1 MQGRFNLSKSLN
13 VIQHINRRKDK
24 NHIIIS
30 IDAEKVLSQHIF
42 KVIILNLLIIER
54 VHFKI
59 LKDQSISSSSGIRQG
74 FTHLLLLLNAVQEVS
89 VRAIKQEKGLKGMQ
103 ME

>member
-1 MQGRFNLSKSLN
+1 
-13 VIQHINRRKDK
+13 
-24 NHIIIS
+24 
-30 IDAEKVLSQHIF
+30 
-42 KVIILNLLIIER
+42 LLIIER

-103 ME
+103 MEWFKLSMFADDMILYVEIYENSIKSY